1 MTEQRL
7 THVELMSKKLE
18 EGLSSEEL
26 MPDEKALLDDYRKL
40 TKKDKLKMRKLSTL
54 MIEGMVGP

>member
-18 EGLSSEEL
+18 ESLSSEEL

-40 TKKDKLKMRKLSTL
+40 AKKDKLKMRKLFAL